1 MLRVLVDWLPER
13 LLRWHDLAPPLS
25 RALGRHIQPGV
36 CSADV
41 VVRHCISG
49 STVSR

>member
-1 MLRVLVDWLPER
+1 MLRVLVDWLSVR
-13 LLRWHDLAPPLS
+13 LPRWHDLAPLLP
-25 RALGRHIQPGV
+25 RALGRHIQLDV

-41 VVRHCISG
+41 VVRHRIPS